1 MLSCESV
8 KRMLMLPR
16 ALLRASTGSL
26 LEPLAL
32 EMSSLVSSGLLA
44 VGNLELHLQF
54 QERMPSASNSL
65 PMHQTQGNHGKV
77 LVIPQRSL
85 LFGALMERTPHLL
98 QPNTAKAADR
108 MADGMFQ
115 VGMLLVVLLDPNGS

>member
-1 MLSCESV
+1 M
-8 KRMLMLPR
+8 
-16 ALLRASTGSL
+16 ST
-26 LEPLAL
+26 
-32 EMSSLVSSGLLA
+32 
-44 VGNLELHLQF
+44 NKY
-54 QERMPSASNSL
+54 
-65 PMHQTQGNHGKV
+65 TGKV

>member
-65 PMHQTQGNHGKV
+65 PMHQTQGNHGNTDPTTQT
-77 LVIPQRSL
+77 LPLDIPQL
-85 LFGALMERTPHLL
+85 LPHFLL
-98 QPNTAKAADR
+98 LCNLFRQYSN
-108 MADGMFQ
+108 
-115 VGMLLVVLLDPNGS
+115 